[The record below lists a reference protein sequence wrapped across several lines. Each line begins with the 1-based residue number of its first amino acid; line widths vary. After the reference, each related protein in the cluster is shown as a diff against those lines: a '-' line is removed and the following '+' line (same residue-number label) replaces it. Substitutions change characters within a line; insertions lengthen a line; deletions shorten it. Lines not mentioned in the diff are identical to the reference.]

1 MSRTGLLSPQLAIY
15 IFGGLV
21 CAGIDVG
28 LMQLLI
34 ANHVNP
40 FAATTAGFLT
50 SLIVNYLFHARVTFK
65 NVTSAAT
72 FMRYLCV
79 VALNYVI
86 TLGIVAI
93 SLSLTGVALYGKLI
107 SLAVISVNGFLLGKY
122 WIFKAA

>member
-1 MSRTGLLSPQLAIY
+1 MSRAGLLSPQLAIY

>member
-1 MSRTGLLSPQLAIY
+1 MSRAGLLSPQLAIY

-72 FMRYLCV
+72 FTRYLCV